1 MVLSLVPL
9 DCRDLQMRAT
19 QVVAAAEAEARRA
32 YERRWVRVS
41 D

>member
-9 DCRDLQMRAT
+9 DFRDLLQMTAT
-19 QVVAAAEAEARRA
+19 QVVAEARRA